1 MTVSLVKETH
11 PFISKDTPLPTL
23 AILACS
29 FLVVAQSLSHV

>member
-11 PFISKDTPLPTL
+11 PFISKEIPLPTL

-29 FLVVAQSLSHV
+29 FLVVAQLLSHI